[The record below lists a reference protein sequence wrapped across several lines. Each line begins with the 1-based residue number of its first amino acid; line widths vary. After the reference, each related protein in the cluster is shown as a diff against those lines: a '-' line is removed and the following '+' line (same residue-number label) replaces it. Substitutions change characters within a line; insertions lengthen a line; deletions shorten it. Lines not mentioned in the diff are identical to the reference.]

1 MRRSAQT
8 SNLFMK
14 SGQVN
19 IDRRYQDFCQEG
31 DINVGYINSR
41 WIRINE
47 TSQIVNTKD
56 FPIGPTKKW
65 SVGTYYFFP
74 HIYINILSNL
84 TFYISVSWEWEIIDS
99 FIKQKSLKPF
109 WIDHVDLNNWGKLD
123 PETGRW
129 DGFFGLV
136 GYGAA
141 NDNDND
147 IDKTRLMR

>member
-1 MRRSAQT
+1 M
-8 SNLFMK
+8 
-14 SGQVN
+14 
-19 IDRRYQDFCQEG
+19 
-31 DINVGYINSR
+31 
-41 WIRINE
+41 
-47 TSQIVNTKD
+47 
-56 FPIGPTKKW
+56 
-65 SVGTYYFFP
+65 
-74 HIYINILSNL
+74 

-141 NDNDND
+141 NDQNDD
-147 IDKTRLMR
+147 F